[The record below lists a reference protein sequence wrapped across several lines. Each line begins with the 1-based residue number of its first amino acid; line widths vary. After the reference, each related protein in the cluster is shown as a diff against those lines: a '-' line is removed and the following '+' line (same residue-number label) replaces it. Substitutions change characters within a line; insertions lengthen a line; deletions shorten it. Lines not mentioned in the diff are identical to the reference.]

1 MAIRNTKIKLSIA
14 NKQNPYNQI
23 KIFPIKKNTA
33 AFHKPLSEETNSVQ
47 LNTFRTKKKTFLTE
61 KSWIWASEI
70 QIPPDL
76 AQEPKFHKVANQTFH
91 QINIYKPKSN
101 KINA

>member
-47 LNTFRTKKKTFLTE
+47 HNTFRTKKKHF
-61 KSWIWASEI
+61 
-70 QIPPDL
+70 
-76 AQEPKFHKVANQTFH
+76 
-91 QINIYKPKSN
+91 
-101 KINA
+101 